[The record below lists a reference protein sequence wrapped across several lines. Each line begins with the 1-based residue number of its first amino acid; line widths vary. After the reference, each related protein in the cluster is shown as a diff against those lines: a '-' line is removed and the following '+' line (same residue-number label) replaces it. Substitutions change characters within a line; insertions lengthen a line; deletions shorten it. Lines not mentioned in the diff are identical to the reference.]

1 MESKINNTIAF
12 IRQYAAIADKYG
24 GYKVMFSGGKDS
36 QVMLDLFRRAGVNY
50 HAYYCVTTNDP
61 PENVYF
67 IRKNYPDVTFVHP
80 KRTFLQLIEDK
91 GMLPTRQIR
100 FCCEKLKENHGKGF
114 VATGVRR
121 EESTKR
127 KYYKPIEFQSRNKQ
141 ARVFNEHKM
150 RKNRK
155 VRFNPI
161 LEWREDEIWQY
172 IEDNDIPINP
182 CYEVRGRVGC
192 LFCPYATKKELV
204 INSNRYPLYF
214 KNFMRTIQKCID
226 NGRFENLEGREDV
239 WQWWLSKLSIK
250 DYNKQKRQLR
260 LF

>member
-1 MESKINNTIAF
+1 
-12 IRQYAAIADKYG
+12 
-24 GYKVMFSGGKDS
+24 MFSGGKDS

-150 RKNRK
+150 RKKPESAIQSDTGMERRRNLAVHRGQRHPNQSMLRSQRTCRLPFLPIRHKEGTRHQFKPLSAIFQKFHENDTKVYRQRK
-155 VRFNPI
+155 IRKF
-161 LEWREDEIWQY
+161 RRQ
-172 IEDNDIPINP
+172 
-182 CYEVRGRVGC
+182 RGRMAMV
-192 LFCPYATKKELV
+192 V
-204 INSNRYPLYF
+204 IKAIHKGLQQ
-214 KNFMRTIQKCID
+214 T
-226 NGRFENLEGREDV
+226 EAAA
-239 WQWWLSKLSIK
+239 
-250 DYNKQKRQLR
+250 
-260 LF
+260 